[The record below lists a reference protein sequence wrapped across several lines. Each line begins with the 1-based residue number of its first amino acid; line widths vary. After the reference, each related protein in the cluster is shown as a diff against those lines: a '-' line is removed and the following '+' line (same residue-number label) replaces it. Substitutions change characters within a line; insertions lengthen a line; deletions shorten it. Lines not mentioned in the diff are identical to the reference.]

1 MTNAGKPALASAR
14 GQGAIARPPD
24 TRSSSLNQATKV
36 ASATSQS
43 QNPSAPP
50 APSPR
55 ESAPSLRRPSLRL
68 RRPKLLRWG
77 AIAGGL
83 LLLTDWKLML
93 AAGAG
98 GAVWWLNYWLREHPL
113 PLDTVEIRRWLK
125 AENLPVTL
133 AVGSGGVVA
142 VSTYLAI
149 AIWSDTDSF
158 WLASGI
164 ALQGLGTLTLLAL
177 LAWQVL
183 GRRADRAPVS
193 FDRAFAGLAEADP
206 LQRLVAVRQL
216 SQMARES
223 CLDPDQL
230 RMLAE
235 ALRLMLRREQEP
247 IVRAA
252 ALESFRQLPSVPS
265 LAASQRSPV
274 PELQERREGARSR
287 HPVS

>member
-1 MTNAGKPALASAR
+1 MLVPLACLR
-14 GQGAIARPPD
+14 GRGAIAPG
-24 TRSSSLNQATKV
+24 RSSFLLITRQSKV
-36 ASATSQS
+36 APATSQTHNS
-43 QNPSAPP
+43 P
-50 APSPR
+50 APSSPNRALSPR
-55 ESAPSLRRPSLRL
+55 RAAHRL
-68 RRPKLLRWG
+68 RSPKLWRWG

-98 GAVWWLNYWLREHPL
+98 GAVWWLNYWLREHPI
-113 PLDTVEIRRWLK
+113 PVDTAEIRRWLK
-125 AENLPVTL
+125 AENWPVLL
-133 AVGSGGVVA
+133 AAGSGGVVA

-164 ALQGLGTLTLLAL
+164 ALQGLGTLTLLVL
-177 LAWQVL
+177 LVWQVL
-183 GRRADRAPVS
+183 GRRADRGMAS
-193 FDRAFAGLAEADP
+193 FDRAFADLAAADP

-216 SQMARES
+216 SQMAQGSR
-223 CLDPDQL
+223 LDAQEL
-230 RMLAE
+230 RSLTD

-252 ALESFRQLPSVPS
+252 ALESFRQLPSPPA

-274 PELQERREGARSR
+274 SPMQKRREEARSR
-287 HPVS
+287 QPVS

>member
-1 MTNAGKPALASAR
+1 MNASDPRFFSGH
-14 GQGAIARPPD
+14 GAIAHWPFSFSPFIR
-24 TRSSSLNQATKV
+24 QFKV
-36 ASATSQS
+36 APATSQAHNPS
-43 QNPSAPP
+43 DSPAPSAPNR
-50 APSPR
+50 ALSPR
-55 ESAPSLRRPSLRL
+55 RAQRL
-68 RRPKLLRWG
+68 RQPKLWRWG

-98 GAVWWLNYWLREHPL
+98 GAVWWLSYWLREHPI
-113 PLDTVEIRRWLK
+113 PVDTAEIRRWLK
-125 AENLPVTL
+125 AENWPVLL
-133 AVGSGGVVA
+133 AAGSGSVVA

-183 GRRADRAPVS
+183 GRRADRAPAS
-193 FDRAFAGLAEADP
+193 FDRAFADLAAADP

-216 SQMARES
+216 SQMAEAS
-223 CLDPDQL
+223 HLDAQEQ
-230 RMLAE
+230 RMLAD

-252 ALESFRQLPSVPS
+252 ALESFRQLPSPPA
-265 LAASQRSPV
+265 LAPSQRSPV
-274 PELQERREGARSR
+274 SPLQGRREEARSR
-287 HPVS
+287 QPVS